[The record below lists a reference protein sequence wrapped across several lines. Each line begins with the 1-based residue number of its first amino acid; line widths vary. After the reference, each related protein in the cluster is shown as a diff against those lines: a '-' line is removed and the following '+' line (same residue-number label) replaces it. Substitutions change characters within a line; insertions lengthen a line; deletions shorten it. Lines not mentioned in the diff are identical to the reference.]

1 MKASEFI
8 KELTK
13 MIEDYGDRDIF
24 IKDIK
29 DIVFDEELGEYD
41 YVEIIKDFITFRVSK
56 DKNFNRVFIIQ

>member
-29 DIVFDEELGEYD
+29 DIIFDEELGEYD

>member
-41 YVEIIKDFITFRVSK
+41 YVEVIKDFITFRVSK